1 MITWNTRSMTV
12 ERLDYCRSLGHDVL
26 VVTESWRQQENFT
39 NNTNEFTTSSMN
51 RDKDGNLINDEDPAA
66 GVGILLSPRA

>member
-1 MITWNTRSMTV
+1 MTV
-12 ERLDYCRSLGHDVL
+12 ERLDYCRSLDHDVL

-51 RDKDGNLINDEDPAA
+51 RDKDGNLIHDEDPAA
-66 GVGILLSPRA
+66 GVGILFSPRA